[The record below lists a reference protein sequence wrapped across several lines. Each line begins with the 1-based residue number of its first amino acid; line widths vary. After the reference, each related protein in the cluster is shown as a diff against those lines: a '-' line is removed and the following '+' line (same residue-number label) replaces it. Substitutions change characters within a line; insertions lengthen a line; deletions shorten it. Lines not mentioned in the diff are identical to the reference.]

1 MGGVRKPAIPTDD
14 GVRTF
19 AHPDVGRG
27 TVRSGDA
34 PPQCPIRT
42 DYSRTTMKSVREE
55 EEEEEEKGG
64 RRRKRRRK
72 RRQPAAASV
81 PRRAPC
87 EAAGRRDREEDYARL

>member
-1 MGGVRKPAIPTDD
+1 VRKPAIPTDD

-55 EEEEEEKGG
+55 DEEEEGGEAEKEE
-64 RRRKRRRK
+64 
-72 RRQPAAASV
+72 AEEEAASGSFC
-81 PRRAPC
+81 AP
-87 EAAGRRDREEDYARL
+87 AGPLRSRGKKR

>member
-55 EEEEEEKGG
+55 DEEAEEE
-64 RRRKRRRK
+64 
-72 RRQPAAASV
+72 AASGSFC
-81 PRRAPC
+81 AP
-87 EAAGRRDREEDYARL
+87 AGPLRSRGKKR